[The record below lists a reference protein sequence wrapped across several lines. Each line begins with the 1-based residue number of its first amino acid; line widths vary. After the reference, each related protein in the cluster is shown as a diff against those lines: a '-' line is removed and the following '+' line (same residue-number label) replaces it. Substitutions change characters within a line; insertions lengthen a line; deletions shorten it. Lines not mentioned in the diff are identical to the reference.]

1 MILHLLFYVLPMLG
15 AFVYGLIVP
24 GCTWVP
30 DWTVFVAGGI
40 AQCQWAHIG
49 ASLHPRTVA
58 PFRIQGEAFLAVLAA
73 NLLYA
78 VIPSLIAMHCTSNT
92 NFFLT
97 VTKLPGMEGMP
108 WVPDADTLVEKK
120 HN

>member
-1 MILHLLFYVLPMLG
+1 MKIKLLVSCEYTVQVALLF
-15 AFVYGLIVP
+15 
-24 GCTWVP
+24 
-30 DWTVFVAGGI
+30 GI
-40 AQCQWAHIG
+40 TLNFTYSFLSPPQCQWAHIG
-49 ASLHPRTVA
+49 ASLHPRTVT
-58 PFRIQGEAFLAVLAA
+58 PFRIPDEAFLAVLAA

-78 VIPSLIAMHCTSNT
+78 VIPSLIAMRCTSNT